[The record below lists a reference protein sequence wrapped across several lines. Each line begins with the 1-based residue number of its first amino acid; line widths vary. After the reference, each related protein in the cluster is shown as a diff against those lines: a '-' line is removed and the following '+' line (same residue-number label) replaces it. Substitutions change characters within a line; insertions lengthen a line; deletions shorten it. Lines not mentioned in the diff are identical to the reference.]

1 MKNKPDKTARIA
13 ANAKRLDKYD
23 AAIDA
28 KYDAAIAAGLNDKRD
43 AAEAKFL
50 AAINAA
56 ARRYTAAVA
65 PHLAA
70 RARARAAGNAILCD
84 ADVAYHAAIAPHLEA
99 HRADIAAARA
109 EYDEALVERKK
120 P

>member
-1 MKNKPDKTARIA
+1 VKNKPDKTARIA
-13 ANAKRLDKYD
+13 ANAKHLDKYD

-28 KYDAAIAAGLNDKRD
+28 KYDAAIAAGLNAKRD
-43 AAEAKFL
+43 AAHNKFL

-65 PHLAA
+65 PH
-70 RARARAAGNAILCD
+70 CD
-84 ADVAYHAAIAPHLEA
+84 EG
-99 HRADIAAARA
+99 
-109 EYDEALVERKK
+109 ALVERKK